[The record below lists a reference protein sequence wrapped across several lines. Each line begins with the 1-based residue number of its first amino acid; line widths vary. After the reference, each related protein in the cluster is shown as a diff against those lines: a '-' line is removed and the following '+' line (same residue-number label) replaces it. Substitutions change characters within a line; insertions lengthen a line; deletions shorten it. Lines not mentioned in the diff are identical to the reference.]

1 MYVVFTL
8 CSCEAS
14 LLPARSSRAF
24 ADNNLCSRSCIR
36 ASCSSMSTLSWSWD
50 SHMCRCV
57 WNQCRYARP
66 QAQARTCTSKTQ
78 ETQVRGKRGLFSIP
92 RGLHTALYLLRSYC
106 LQLSLHMIQ
115 VGLQR
120 LQPTGTNN
128 QRVCESSHASV
139 HLHIMRCIY
148 CYHSHSSVQ
157 AHRLEIGLMFAS
169 VLCVYFMCA
178 CGPVGMCTQRL
189 ACESASCLR
198 CWCVSSLRRCVSWF
212 CRRSCDRKFSYVF
225 CW

>member
-1 MYVVFTL
+1 MFGINADTHAHKHKPVRAHQKRKKDMY
-8 CSCEAS
+8 EAGEVCFH
-14 LLPARSSRAF
+14 LE
-24 ADNNLCSRSCIR
+24 D
-36 ASCSSMSTLSWSWD
+36 
-50 SHMCRCV
+50 
-57 WNQCRYARP
+57 
-66 QAQARTCTSKTQ
+66 
-78 ETQVRGKRGLFSIP
+78 
-92 RGLHTALYLLRSYC
+92 LHTALYLLRSYC

-115 VGLQR
+115 VGLQH